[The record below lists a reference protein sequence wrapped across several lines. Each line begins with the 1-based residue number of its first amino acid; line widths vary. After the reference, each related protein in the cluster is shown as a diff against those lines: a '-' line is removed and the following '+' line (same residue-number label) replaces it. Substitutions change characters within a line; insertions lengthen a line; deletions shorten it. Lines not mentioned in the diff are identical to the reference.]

1 MKKLLVPALALL
13 LASCASGPDT
23 VTMSRDTLMD
33 KIKGGW
39 AGQAIGC
46 TYGGP
51 TEFRYQ
57 GRMIPDS
64 VGIAWPDH
72 YMQWYFDNVPGLY
85 DDVYMD
91 LTFVDVF
98 DKYGLHA
105 PVDSF
110 ATAFAYAQYPLWHAN
125 DQARRNIKKGIMP
138 PESGHWKNN
147 PHADDIDFQIEAD
160 YAGLMAPAMPNA
172 ASRYADGI
180 GHIMNYGDGWY
191 GGVYVAAMYSLAF
204 IREDI
209 HDVVRDALEVIPA
222 GTRYRSCMEDVIA
235 WYQADPDDWRA
246 TWHLCQD
253 KYGCEGRCPDSA
265 NGSPF
270 NIDAVINSAYI
281 IIGLLY
287 GEGDFDLTL
296 DIATRCGQDSDC
308 NPASAGGILATMLG
322 YSAIPE
328 KWMANLHE
336 VENRNF
342 AYTEIS
348 LEKTY
353 ELSFGQALQVI
364 EEEGGSALD
373 DKVVIRTSAPAPVR
387 YEQSFE

>member
-1 MKKLLVPALALL
+1 MKRLLIPALALL
-13 LASCASGPDT
+13 LASCAGGSGT
-23 VTMSRDTLMD
+23 VTMSRDALMD

-51 TEFRYQ
+51 TEFRWQ
-57 GRMIPDS
+57 GAMIPDS
-64 VGIAWPDH
+64 VVLEWPGH
-72 YMQWYFDNVPGLY
+72 YMKWYYENRPGLY

-98 DKYGLHA
+98 DRYGLHA

-110 ATAFAYAQYPLWHAN
+110 ATAFAFAEYPLWHAN
-125 DQARRNIKKGIMP
+125 RQARENIMKGIMP

-160 YAGLMAPAMPNA
+160 YAGLMSPAMPSA
-172 ASRYADGI
+172 ACRYADGI

-204 IREDI
+204 VRDDI
-209 HDVVRDALEVIPA
+209 HDVVRDALPVIPE
-222 GTRYRSCMEDVIA
+222 GTRYRNCMDDVIR
-235 WYQADPDDWRA
+235 WYGENPADWKA
-246 TWHLCQD
+246 TWQLCQD
-253 KYGCEGRCPDSA
+253 KYGCDGRCPDSKD
-265 NGSPF
+265 SRF

-287 GEGDFDLTL
+287 GEGDFDRTL
-296 DIATRCGQDSDC
+296 EISTRCGQDSDC

-322 YSAIPE
+322 YSGIPE

-336 VENRNF
+336 VEPMNF
-342 AYTEIS
+342 AYTDIS
-348 LEKTY
+348 LERTY
-353 ELSFGQALQVI
+353 ELSFNQALQVI
-364 EEEGGSALD
+364 EEEGGKVLA
-373 DKVVIRTSAPAPVR
+373 DKVLIKASAPLAVR
-387 YEQSFE
+387 FEQSFIE